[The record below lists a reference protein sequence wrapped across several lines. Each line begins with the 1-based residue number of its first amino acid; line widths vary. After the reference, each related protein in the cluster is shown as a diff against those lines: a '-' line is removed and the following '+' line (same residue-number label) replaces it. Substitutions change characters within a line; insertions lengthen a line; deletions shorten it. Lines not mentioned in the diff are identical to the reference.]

1 MTADIRDKVADNL
14 LALMPL
20 YHRHILK
27 INAGAS
33 GIRIAQY
40 RMLGLLMK
48 AGPLSMS
55 EIGRYLYTS
64 KPSMT
69 SLADSMA
76 ANGWIEQNNDPDDRR
91 VKKISITSQ
100 GKKHLQQAF
109 AIYHGDVKTLL
120 LQLDDSDLQGLSM
133 SLENIRQIFE
143 KLE

>member
-1 MTADIRDKVADNL
+1 MTKDIRDNVANSL

-27 INAGAS
+27 ASTGTS
-33 GIRIAQY
+33 GIQIAQY
-40 RMLGLLMK
+40 RMLGQLMK

-55 EIGRYLYTS
+55 EIGRYLYIS

-69 SLADSMA
+69 SLADSMT
-76 ANGWIEQNNDPDDRR
+76 ANGWIEQNNDPNDRR

-109 AIYHGDVKTLL
+109 EIYHGDVKNLL
-120 LQLDDSDLQGLSM
+120 LNLDDSDLQGLSL
-133 SLENIRQIFE
+133 SLENIQRIFE